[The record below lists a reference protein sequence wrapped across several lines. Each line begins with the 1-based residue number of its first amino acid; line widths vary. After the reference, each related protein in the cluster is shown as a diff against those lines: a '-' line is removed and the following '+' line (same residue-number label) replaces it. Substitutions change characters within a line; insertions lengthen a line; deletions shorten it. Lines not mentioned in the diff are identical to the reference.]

1 MPLDMDQNMDLEE
14 AEIQVLASVF
24 GAESDQQATDR
35 STLESRG
42 QERYWI
48 FYEDWSR
55 AFGKLVD
62 KALIDGDDAGYH
74 LTEQS
79 RFLAESYYKER
90 PDYYWYF
97 YQRFYD
103 AANASEAH
111 SQFCEQLYGLDL
123 CQEGMTDMKSVQ
135 LLMDKLTIQS
145 GQQVADLGCGAGGI
159 SEWISDQ
166 TGTTVTGI
174 DYSAVAIATA
184 FSRTQG
190 KRSRLNFVEADL
202 NTLDLP
208 DKSFDAAIVIDAIYW
223 VDDEKDVL
231 AKIVET
237 LKPGGKLAI
246 LIVHL
251 LEYCNAPGELE
262 IDKTYIASA
271 LDDLGLNYQSFDL
284 TDSFSEFWPR
294 AKQTMLAL
302 KDDFEREGNGYICE
316 HWLREANE
324 EFLPA
329 LEADELRR
337 YLYLVCT

>member
-1 MPLDMDQNMDLEE
+1 MDLEE

-24 GAESDQQATDR
+24 GAESDKQPTDR
-35 STLESRG
+35 VALESRG

-48 FYEDWSR
+48 FREDWSR
-55 AFGKLVD
+55 AFDSLVN
-62 KALIDGDDAGYH
+62 KALIDGDDDGYH

-79 RFLAESYYKER
+79 RSLAECYFKER

-97 YQRFYD
+97 YQHFYD

-111 SQFCEQLYGLDL
+111 SQFCQRVYGLDL
-123 CQEGMTDMKSVQ
+123 CQEGMTDMASVQ
-135 LLMDKLTIQS
+135 LLIDKLTIQP

-166 TGTTVTGI
+166 TGTAVTGV
-174 DYSAVAIATA
+174 DYSTVAIATA
-184 FSRTQG
+184 FSRTQS
-190 KRSRLNFVEADL
+190 KRSRLHFVEADL

-208 DKSFDAAIVIDAIYW
+208 DKSFDAAIVVDAIYW
-223 VDDEKDVL
+223 VDNEKDVL
-231 AKIVET
+231 ARIVKT

-251 LEYCNAPGELE
+251 LEYCEAPEELE

-271 LDDLGLNYQSFDL
+271 LDDLKLNYQSFDL
-284 TDSFSEFWPR
+284 TDSFSRFWPR

-316 HWLREANE
+316 HWLREANK

-337 YLYLVCT
+337 YLYLVHT